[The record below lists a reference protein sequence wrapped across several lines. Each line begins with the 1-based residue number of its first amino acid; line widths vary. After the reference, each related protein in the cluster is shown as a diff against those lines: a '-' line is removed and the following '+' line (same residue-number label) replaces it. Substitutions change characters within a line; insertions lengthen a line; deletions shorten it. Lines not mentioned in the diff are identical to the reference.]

1 MEKPESSFWPT
12 QYMPGFPS
20 NSKSEAQAGG
30 SDGERV
36 QRSEKPLW
44 GWGADWWVLGVLY
57 SSCAWWAPGSLE
69 SLEDLLSRTEAEGR
83 PSDCLLTVND

>member
-30 SDGERV
+30 SDGEKV
-36 QRSEKPLW
+36 QRFQETNVM
-44 GWGADWWVLGVLY
+44 G
-57 SSCAWWAPGSLE
+57 
-69 SLEDLLSRTEAEGR
+69 
-83 PSDCLLTVND
+83 